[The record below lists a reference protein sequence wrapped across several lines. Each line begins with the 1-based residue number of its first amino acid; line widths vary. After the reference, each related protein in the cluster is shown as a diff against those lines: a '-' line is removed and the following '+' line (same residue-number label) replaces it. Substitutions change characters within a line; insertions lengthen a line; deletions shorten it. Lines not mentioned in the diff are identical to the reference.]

1 MKKLKQFLFI
11 FVPLLLVI
19 AIQFL
24 ATYFA
29 MGLSLLIE
37 SGWYSVT
44 GSAGFLDIVDD
55 AFSLWSSQ
63 RFNTGVLLI
72 YNAMSIAVFGLW
84 YYCRYGGN
92 YRPVLRQTF
101 HPAAV
106 AGIVMLMPGTQY
118 LTTYIMSFVASLFPH
133 WMDAYESLLE
143 TAGLDDQ
150 ISILMVICSVIFA
163 PFCEELVFR
172 GVTMHQ
178 AKKCLPFWAANL
190 LQALLF
196 GIFHM
201 NMIQGIYAFCL
212 GLVLG
217 YVCNRG
223 GSIYYSILLHMLF
236 NFWGTVL
243 SGLIPFGDTTFSSD
257 LLVPVWHRHDSPAVW
272 SSLPSASKDF
282 RQPAAHPL
290 CLFQIFLQEPNKRLH
305 LFSRS
310 DADAQ
315 VIVDAFLRKMAHI
328 DMLPA
333 QRLEQFCCR
342 HALVRSKDKIAH

>member
-1 MKKLKQFLFI
+1 
-11 FVPLLLVI
+11 
-19 AIQFL
+19 
-24 ATYFA
+24 
-29 MGLSLLIE
+29 
-37 SGWYSVT
+37 
-44 GSAGFLDIVDD
+44 
-55 AFSLWSSQ
+55 
-63 RFNTGVLLI
+63 
-72 YNAMSIAVFGLW
+72 
-84 YYCRYGGN
+84 
-92 YRPVLRQTF
+92 
-101 HPAAV
+101 
-106 AGIVMLMPGTQY
+106 MLMPGTQY

-178 AKKCLPFWAANL
+178 AKKCLPFWAVNL

-223 GSIYYSILLHMLF
+223 GSIYYSLLLHMLF

-243 SGLIPFGDTTFSSD
+243 SGLIPFGDTTFAFIFWF
-257 LLVPVWHRHDSPAVW
+257 LFGIAMTVGGLVV
-272 SSLPSASKDF
+272 F
-282 RQPAAHPL
+282 N
-290 CLFQIFLQEPNKRLH
+290 FGI
-305 LFSRS
+305 
-310 DADAQ
+310 
-315 VIVDAFLRKMAHI
+315 
-328 DMLPA
+328 
-333 QRLEQFCCR
+333 QRLQT
-342 HALVRSKDKIAH
+342 AGRSSAMPLSDIPSGTE

>member
-37 SGWYSVT
+37 NGWYSVT

-101 HPAAV
+101 HPAAI
-106 AGIVMLMPGTQY
+106 AGIVILMPGTQY

-223 GSIYYSILLHMLF
+223 GSIYYSLLLHMLF

-243 SGLIPFGDTTFSSD
+243 SGLIPFGDTTFSLIFWFLFGIAMTVGGLIVFTSGIRKLQAAGRSSAMPLSD
-257 LLVPVWHRHDSPAVW
+257 I
-272 SSLPSASKDF
+272 PSGT
-282 RQPAAHPL
+282 
-290 CLFQIFLQEPNKRLH
+290 E
-305 LFSRS
+305 
-310 DADAQ
+310 
-315 VIVDAFLRKMAHI
+315 
-328 DMLPA
+328 
-333 QRLEQFCCR
+333 
-342 HALVRSKDKIAH
+342 